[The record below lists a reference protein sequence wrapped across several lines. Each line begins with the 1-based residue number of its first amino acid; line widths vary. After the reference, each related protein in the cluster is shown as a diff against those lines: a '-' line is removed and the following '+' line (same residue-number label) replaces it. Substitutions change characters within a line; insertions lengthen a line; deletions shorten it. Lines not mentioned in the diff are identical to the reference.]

1 MYLLIQYGGDLR
13 LHDSQNR
20 TPKTLALFQT
30 NPSLRR
36 KMLAFIEEVRSNA
49 KTQASR
55 SNGNNQMNRYINYV
69 KSQRTFPHKHS
80 ASPGTRFYAIYRNLQ
95 SKCT

>member
-1 MYLLIQYGGDLR
+1 MKNSIERRCRNGETPVHVTATKSNVKIMYLLIQYGGDLR

-55 SNGNNQMNRYINYV
+55 SNVNNNQMNRYI
-69 KSQRTFPHKHS
+69 
-80 ASPGTRFYAIYRNLQ
+80 
-95 SKCT
+95 